1 MGFILPWSLF
11 WRWGKYA
18 PCGLLANFRADTG
31 IASQHRLF
39 FKKEKDLHSHELSQN
54 LQVLCLSVTK
64 KIPCFE
70 SGKSTMQKNFI
81 VFFC

>member
-54 LQVLCLSVTK
+54 LQVLWR
-64 KIPCFE
+64 
-70 SGKSTMQKNFI
+70 
-81 VFFC
+81 

>member
-18 PCGLLANFRADTG
+18 PCGLLANFRADTS

-39 FKKEKDLHSHELSQN
+39 FKKEKDLHFHELSQN
-54 LQVLCLSVTK
+54 LQVLK
-64 KIPCFE
+64 R
-70 SGKSTMQKNFI
+70 
-81 VFFC
+81 